1 MSGSETSQ
9 KISQMLDEIFSF
21 VEASNGLTMSLKS
34 ESSAEVLQSLDGK
47 VFSFQFAELTEVL
60 QRSDADGKSFIQI
73 NFQNGNKVLF
83 TENLVGFKPQETPG
97 LDMAK
102 IPKVVTTPD
111 LVSVFE
117 AIEESMSSDS
127 TPDYEIEI
135 LRKVF
140 QAILLG
146 GETAGFD
153 LSFERK
159 WLTRLVS
166 HHLKASA

>member
-1 MSGSETSQ
+1 MSESPTGY
-9 KISQMLDEIFSF
+9 KISEMIEEIVTFI
-21 VEASNGLTMSLKS
+21 
-34 ESSAEVLQSLDGK
+34 ESSKGLKVELKESDRINVFQELDGK
-47 VFSFQFAELTEVL
+47 VFSLQFSELNEVL
-60 QRSDADGKSFIQI
+60 QRSDSDGKSFIQI

-83 TENLVGFKPQETPG
+83 TESLVGFKPKETPG
-97 LDMAK
+97 LDMSK

-127 TPDYEIEI
+127 TPDYELEI

-146 GETAGFD
+146 GEAAGFD

-159 WLTRLVS
+159 WLSRLVP
-166 HHLKASA
+166 HHFKASA